1 MNAHLKQC
9 SRLNNNSFD
18 TILIGDS
25 LIAGLTAY
33 SKIWNK
39 IFKPLKAPNCE
50 IGSDRVQRLLQ
61 RAREVWCC

>member
-25 LIAGLTAY
+25 LIVGLTGY

-39 IFKPLKAPNCE
+39 IFKPLKAPNSE
-50 IGSDRVQRLLQ
+50 IGSDGVQCLL
-61 RAREVWCC
+61 R

>member
-25 LIAGLTAY
+25 LIAGLIAY

-39 IFKPLKAPNCE
+39 IFKPPKAPNCE

-61 RAREVWCC
+61 RARDVWCC